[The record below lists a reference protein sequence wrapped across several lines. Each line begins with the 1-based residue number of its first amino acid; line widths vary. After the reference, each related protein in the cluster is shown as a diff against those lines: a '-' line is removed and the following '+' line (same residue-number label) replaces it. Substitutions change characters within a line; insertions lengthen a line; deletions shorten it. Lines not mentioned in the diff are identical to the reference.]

1 MSIVAVIL
9 AADHGQGFPTPKYL
23 SPVRGSTL
31 LDAVVADATSWP
43 VDEVMVVLGA
53 DAQEV
58 EAGADLK
65 GVSVLVDP
73 EWAEG
78 AASPIRASLDLL
90 SRDRGVS
97 HVLLAR
103 GDQPGIGAGVVDR
116 VVAAARS
123 EGVDA
128 VVPKYRYALGWPVA
142 VARSLWDVFL
152 GLEGAIDVHDLIA
165 THASSTHEVWFDH
178 LSPAVIN
185 GVDDLPR
192 ARR

>member
-1 MSIVAVIL
+1 MSIVAVIV
-9 AADHGQGFPTPKYL
+9 AADRGQGFPTPKYL

-31 LDAVVADATSWP
+31 LDAVVADAMSWP

-53 DAQEV
+53 DAEEV
-58 EAGADLK
+58 EAGTELR

-97 HVLLAR
+97 HVVLAR
-103 GDQPGIGAGVVDR
+103 GDQPGVGADDVDR
-116 VVAAARS
+116 IVAAARH
-123 EGVDA
+123 ERVDA
-128 VVPKYRYALGWPVA
+128 VVPKYRYARGWPV
-142 VARSLWDVFL
+142 VLARSLWDVFL
-152 GLEGAIDVHDLIA
+152 GLEGAVDVHHLIA

-178 LSPAVIN
+178 LSPAVIAD
-185 GVDDLPR
+185 VDDLPR

>member
-23 SPVRGSTL
+23 SPLRGSTL
-31 LDAVVADATSWP
+31 LDAVVADAMSWP

-53 DAQEV
+53 DAQDV
-58 EAGADLK
+58 EAGAILS

-78 AASPIRASLDLL
+78 TASPIRASLDLL

-97 HVLLAR
+97 HVILAR
-103 GDQPGIGAGVVDR
+103 GDQPGVGSDVIDR
-116 VVAAARS
+116 IVATAKA
-123 EGVDA
+123 EPVDA

-152 GLEGAIDVHDLIA
+152 GLEGAMDVHDLIA
-165 THASSTHEVWFDH
+165 THASSTQEVWFDH
-178 LSPAVIN
+178 LSPAVIA
-185 GVDDLPR
+185 GVDDLPS

>member
-58 EAGADLK
+58 DAGTDLQ

-78 AASPIRASLDLL
+78 AASPIRAALDLL
-90 SRDRGVS
+90 SRDRDVS

-116 VVAAARS
+116 ITAAARA
-123 EGVDA
+123 EHVDA

-152 GLEGAIDVHDLIA
+152 GLEGVIDVHDLIA
-165 THASSTHEVWFDH
+165 SHASSTHEVWFDH
-178 LSPAVIN
+178 LSPAVIT

>member
-78 AASPIRASLDLL
+78 AASPIRAALDLL

-103 GDQPGIGAGVVDR
+103 GDQPGIGAGVGDR
-116 VVAAARS
+116 IAAAASAER
-123 EGVDA
+123 VDA

-178 LSPAVIN
+178 LSPAVIT
-185 GVDDLPR
+185 GVDDLPT

>member
-65 GVSVLVDP
+65 RVSVLVDP

>member
-9 AADHGQGFPTPKYL
+9 AADRGQGFSTPKYL
-23 SPVRGSTL
+23 LPVRRSTL
-31 LDAVVADATSWP
+31 LDVVVADATSWP

-53 DAQEV
+53 DAEEV
-58 EAGADLK
+58 EAGVDLSA
-65 GVSVLVDP
+65 VSVLVDP

-97 HVLLAR
+97 HVVLAR
-103 GDQPGIGAGVVDR
+103 GDQPGIGAGDVDR
-116 VVAAARS
+116 IVTAARD
-123 EGVDA
+123 ERVDA

-152 GLEGAIDVHDLIA
+152 GLEGAVDVHDLIA

-178 LSPAVIN
+178 LSPVVITD
-185 GVDDLPR
+185 VDDLPTT
-192 ARR
+192 RR